1 MIRLFLYS
9 ISLFITAVCFGQ
21 AAAPASSATPTNDY
35 LLRPSDLLQIQI
47 FQEEDL
53 TREVSV
59 SQEYTISLPLIG
71 TVDARNRSVRQVEEL
86 IRQLYDRDYL
96 VNPQVTLIVVRYAER
111 SVNVIGSV
119 NVPQAVPFPSERGL
133 TLLDAIA
140 RAGGF
145 NRLADRSKV
154 SITRT
159 DDSGVSRTFT
169 VNAERLIDGNTANLY
184 QLQVNDVINVPEK
197 FF

>member
-1 MIRLFLYS
+1 MIRLLLSS
-9 ISLFITAVCFGQ
+9 ISLFITAACFGQ
-21 AAAPASSATPTNDY
+21 AAPPTTAVQTNDY

-47 FQEEDL
+47 FQEQDL

-71 TVDARNRSVRQVEEL
+71 TVDARNRSVRQVEEI

-159 DDSGVSRTFT
+159 DDNGVSRTFT

>member
-1 MIRLFLYS
+1 MIRLLLSS
-9 ISLFITAVCFGQ
+9 ISFFITAACFGQ
-21 AAAPASSATPTNDY
+21 AAPASTAVKTNDY

-47 FQEEDL
+47 FQEQDL

-71 TVDARNRSVRQVEEL
+71 TVDARNRSVRQVEEI

-159 DDSGVSRTFT
+159 DDGGVSRTFT